1 MQEEV
6 VHPLCFFEGDEK
18 VGDIKRE
25 RKKKGGKRDRASG
38 DAATSTVQDRHSL
51 LTTA

>member
-25 RKKKGGKRDRASG
+25 RDRASG